1 MDKEIRMTFQVLFEI
16 VRNERTREEL
26 QELAES
32 YFDDVAE
39 YLSQKYEILLSKH
52 ADDVFSLPEKE
63 KTQKELINIRRVVK
77 EIYERRQKKV
87 MRMAMDKAKAPANI
101 VDTSRFLKDERE
113 LFDKVM
119 KLLEEHRG
127 TVLEVALQGKK
138 VGKGTDQE
146 NNPRTN
152 PETTTVKFTQPVAQF
167 VGTELEIYGPFE
179 PEQTASLPNKI
190 ADILVNNGSAEAV
203 KE

>member
-87 MRMAMDKAKAPANI
+87 MRIAMDKVKAPASI
-101 VDTSRFLKDERE
+101 VDISRFLKEEKE
-113 LFDKVM
+113 LFDKVTS
-119 KLLEEHRG
+119 LLEEHREN
-127 TVLEVALQGKK
+127 VLELMLEGKRAE
-138 VGKGTDQE
+138 QE
-146 NNPRTN
+146 NGPN

-167 VGTELEIYGPFE
+167 VGTELEIYGPFQE
-179 PEQTASLPNKI
+179 KEIASLPNKI
-190 ADILVNNGSAEAV
+190 AGILIGNGSAEAI

>member
-146 NNPRTN
+146 NNP
-152 PETTTVKFTQPVAQF
+152 ETTTVKFTQPVAQF

>member
-16 VRNERTREEL
+16 LRNERTKEEL
-26 QELAES
+26 QEIAES

-39 YLSQKYEILLSKH
+39 YLSQKYEILLSTK

-87 MRMAMDKAKAPANI
+87 MRIAMDKVKAPASI
-101 VDTSRFLKDERE
+101 VDISRFLKEEKE
-113 LFDKVM
+113 LFDKVTS
-119 KLLEEHRG
+119 LLEEHREN
-127 TVLEVALQGKK
+127 VLELMLEGKRAEQEK
-138 VGKGTDQE
+138 EQE
-146 NNPRTN
+146 NGPN

-167 VGTELEIYGPFE
+167 VGTELEIYGPFQE
-179 PEQTASLPNKI
+179 KEIASLPNKI
-190 ADILVNNGSAEAV
+190 AGILIGNGSAEAI